1 MAILRIDHPDILD
14 FVNCKRDGGITNF
27 NISVA
32 VTDPFMRALEHGA
45 KYELLAQRGWPLPGG
60 GRAHGGEVLGELDA
74 REVWQTICEAAWATG
89 DPGLFFVD
97 RVNRSRANAVPALQ
111 EIESTNPCGEQN
123 LPPHGVCT
131 LGHLNLAAF
140 VHHDRLDF
148 ESLAVATHDAVH
160 FLDNVVEANPY
171 TLPAIREQALN
182 ERRIGLG
189 VMGWAD
195 LLFALGIAYASE
207 EALTLAHRLE
217 IGRASCRERV

>member
-1 MAILRIDHPDILD
+1 
-14 FVNCKRDGGITNF
+14 
-27 NISVA
+27 
-32 VTDPFMRALEHGA
+32 
-45 KYELLAQRGWPLPGG
+45 
-60 GRAHGGEVLGELDA
+60 
-74 REVWQTICEAAWATG
+74 VWQAICEAAWATG

-97 RVNRSRANAVPALQ
+97 RVNRSRANAVPTLQ

-140 VHHDRLDF
+140 VHHDRLDW
-148 ESLAVATHDAVH
+148 EALAVATHDAVH

-195 LLFALGIAYASE
+195 LLFALRISYASG
-207 EALTLAHRLE
+207 EAVQLAQELGQFILTAAQQASHALAVERGPFRGSRSQSTRTPRHAGTRTSRPSRRPERSRSSLAAR
-217 IGRASCRERV
+217 RASNRSLPSPSSTASGNLTGRPAC